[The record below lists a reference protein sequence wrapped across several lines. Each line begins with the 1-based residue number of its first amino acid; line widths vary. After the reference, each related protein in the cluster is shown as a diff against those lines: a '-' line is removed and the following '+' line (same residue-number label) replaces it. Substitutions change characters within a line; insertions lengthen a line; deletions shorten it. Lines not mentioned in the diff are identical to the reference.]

1 VSLVP
6 ASSLDRLAVALSTEP
21 ARLPVAAP
29 RDDAVRQLLQTA
41 ADAGVREIASRPE
54 DDVERRLGQAWPFPS
69 PFRVSVR
76 TIPIEEGLDRVEAR
90 ARRSLEKLGL
100 PRADLLLVRSAAD
113 LAGADGR
120 ALWDRLQGLK
130 ARGLYRRLGFVAG
143 DRAATL
149 ALARALQPDVV
160 QAPLSLVR
168 PDAWRT
174 GLIEALA
181 AMEVTVQLTSIF
193 ADGALFL
200 GDAAPDLSRT
210 RRRLA
215 EAGLDPMQAALAF
228 ALSRPGASSVVA
240 AVSSAAEL
248 RAVLAAAHAPTP
260 LLDWERFLAETPA
273 VLTAGAPRLVSSAA

>member
-1 VSLVP
+1 MSFVP
-6 ASSLDRLAVALSTEP
+6 APPLNRLAVAL
-21 ARLPVAAP
+21 AAAP
-29 RDDAVRQLLQTA
+29 APPAAAPHEDALRQLLQTA
-41 ADAGVREIASRPE
+41 ADAGVAEVATRPE

-76 TIPIEEGLDRVEAR
+76 TISIDEGVARVEAR

-100 PRADLLLVRSAAD
+100 PRADLLLVGSAAD
-113 LAGADGR
+113 LAGCGGR

-130 ARGLYRRLGFVAG
+130 SRGLYRRLGFVAG

-160 QAPLSLVR
+160 QTPLSLVR

-174 GLIEALA
+174 GLIETLA
-181 AMEVTVQLTSIF
+181 SMGVTVQLTSIF

-200 GDAAPDLSRT
+200 GDATPDLSRT

-215 EAGLDPMQAALAF
+215 EAGLDPMQTALAF
-228 ALSRPGASSVVA
+228 ALSRPGAASVVA
-240 AVSSAAEL
+240 AVASAAEL

-260 LLDWERFLAETPA
+260 LLEWERFLADAPTDLAP
-273 VLTAGAPRLVSSAA
+273 GARCLISSAA